1 MGTKI
6 MHRIITNYHTHT
18 NFCDGKDTAE
28 KMAESAYNK
37 GVSILGFSS
46 HSMYPFSSS
55 WHIDTKDFTNYCAEV
70 QKLKTEYKGKM
81 EILLG
86 FEAEFIP
93 GVTCPTHGDSR
104 ASCSSLPRSVV
115 LAAEHLSRCV
125 S

>member
-81 EILLG
+81 EILLR
-86 FEAEFIP
+86 FEA
-93 GVTCPTHGDSR
+93 
-104 ASCSSLPRSVV
+104 
-115 LAAEHLSRCV
+115 
-125 S
+125 